1 MEDIDAKAAT
11 ADASLTSVVAKID
24 ASHRDMVTRIHDPK
38 KEPYWGDLA
47 PRVELL
53 ANEYYET
60 VRRLAT
66 SVHSTSGARLVNEL
80 RRSSSRT
87 KKESRWVTNQ
97 LEAMSSIEKQ
107 LSALARDGGTFFEE
121 MTLRLSQTNEV
132 AAEEQRKLR
141 SQILSETEEEI
152 LDFRSRTNLLVDEL
166 LFTSSELRQFLA
178 KHDP

>member
-1 MEDIDAKAAT
+1 M
-11 ADASLTSVVAKID
+11 
-24 ASHRDMVTRIHDPK
+24 
-38 KEPYWGDLA
+38 
-47 PRVELL
+47 
-53 ANEYYET
+53 
-60 VRRLAT
+60 
-66 SVHSTSGARLVNEL
+66 NEL